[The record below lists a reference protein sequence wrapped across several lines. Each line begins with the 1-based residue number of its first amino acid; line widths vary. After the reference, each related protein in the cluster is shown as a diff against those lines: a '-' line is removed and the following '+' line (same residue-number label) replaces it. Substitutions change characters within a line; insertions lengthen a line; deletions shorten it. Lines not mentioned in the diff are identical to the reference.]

1 MKTQVHKINR
11 FIQFAILS
19 FTLLFAASSFAGSS
33 KYYKPK
39 DIVTIA
45 ASVDSF
51 TTLVAA
57 LKAAGLVDSL
67 QGDGPFTVL
76 APTNDAFAELPEQ
89 TLQNLLEPEN
99 RDKLTEILTYH
110 VIPGKVKAKDVKQL
124 VSAQT
129 VQGEKVIVTSNH
141 GQLFIDNAQVL
152 QADINASN
160 GVIHVI
166 DKVILPRG

>member
-19 FTLLFAASSFAGSS
+19 FTLLFAASSFAGSGKYHKS
-33 KYYKPK
+33 KN
-39 DIVTIA
+39 IVTIA

-57 LKAAGLVDSL
+57 LKAAGLVDTL

-129 VQGEKVIVTSNH
+129 VQGEKVMVTSNH
-141 GQLFIDNAQVL
+141 GQLFVDNAQVL

>member
-19 FTLLFAASSFAGSS
+19 FTLLFAASSFAGSG
-33 KYYKPK
+33 KYHKPK

-57 LKAAGLVDSL
+57 LQAAGLVDTL

-89 TLQNLLEPEN
+89 TLQNLLEPTAGLYFARFLSKQELSPEIVVPGCPLE
-99 RDKLTEILTYH
+99 LTRN
-110 VIPGKVKAKDVKQL
+110 
-124 VSAQT
+124 T
-129 VQGEKVIVTSNH
+129 V
-141 GQLFIDNAQVL
+141 L
-152 QADINASN
+152 
-160 GVIHVI
+160 
-166 DKVILPRG
+166 